1 MKPKEQTR
9 LQVLNSLLAE
19 QMTLEQASTLMGIS
33 PRHTRRILALYRE
46 EGAAALAHGL
56 RGRKP
61 ANAIPETT
69 KSRVVH
75 LARTVYE
82 GANHTHLS
90 ELLSER
96 EGLDIART
104 TLRRILVNAGLSSP
118 RRRRPPKHRV
128 RRQRMPREGM
138 LIQLD
143 GSYHRWLGE
152 DGPQFTILFAVDDAT
167 GCVLGALFCD
177 HEDTSSYFLSYFLLM
192 QGLIR
197 RHGIPLALYTDRHAV
212 FIHRS
217 EYQPARTPT
226 QFGRAME
233 ELGTQLIFALSPQ
246 AKEPVSE
253 VFSPTTIVLLS
264 GKERVNRLY
273 WTVICPNNYRSCRL
287 QLRALT
293 SETGSKG
300 RVERTA
306 GTFQDRLITELR
318 LAGATTVAQAKAVL
332 QQFLPRYNRRF
343 GVPAQCPEPA
353 FRPMDPES
361 RLGQILCFKH
371 RRRVARDN
379 TVKYYRHTL
388 QLLPSQQRRS
398 YAGASVVV
406 LEGLDG
412 RLSLQH
418 EGRIIASQEA
428 PPSPAYL
435 RSRNGTSPS
444 AAIPIPDTEPASKPS
459 VADLDLLGTKPD
471 QEEGAHAAAIDD
483 AEVTGL
489 RVVASPQRPTFLQQQ
504 RWKAVQQARLQ
515 GMSIRRMARELGIHR
530 DTVRRYIDAD
540 SPPPRRP
547 PATPT
552 APVSDIIA
560 D

>member
-19 QMTLEQASTLMGIS
+19 HMTLDQAATLIGVS
-33 PRHTRRILALYRE
+33 PRHTRRILADYRKN
-46 EGAAALAHGL
+46 GAASLAHGH

-69 KSRVVH
+69 RSRVVH

-96 EGLDIART
+96 EGLDMGRT

-152 DGPQFTILFAVDDAT
+152 DGSQFTILLAVDDAT
-167 GCVLGALFCD
+167 GCVVNALFCD
-177 HEDTSSYFLSYFLLM
+177 HEDTSSYFLLM
-192 QGLIR
+192 QGLHR
-197 RHGIPLALYTDRHAV
+197 RRGIPLALYTDRHAV
-212 FIHRS
+212 FKHRS
-217 EYQPARTPT
+217 EYQPAGTPT

-233 ELGTQLIFALSPQ
+233 ELGVQVIFALSPQ
-246 AKEPVSE
+246 A
-253 VFSPTTIVLLS
+253 
-264 GKERVNRLY
+264 
-273 WTVICPNNYRSCRL
+273 
-287 QLRALT
+287 
-293 SETGSKG
+293 KG

-318 LAGATTVAQAKAVL
+318 LAGATTAPQAKAVL
-332 QQFLPRYNRRF
+332 QQFLPRFNRRF

-353 FRPMDPES
+353 FRPMGPES
-361 RLGQILCFKH
+361 HLGHILCFKH
-371 RRRVARDN
+371 RRRVGRDN

-388 QLLPSQQRRS
+388 QLLPTQQRRN
-398 YAGASVVV
+398 YAGAVVVV

-428 PPSPAYL
+428 PPIPASL
-435 RSRNGTSPS
+435 RSRNGTSP
-444 AAIPIPDTEPASKPS
+444 AATIPPADPELASKPS
-459 VADLDLLGTKPD
+459 VAALALPGARPD
-471 QEEGAHAAAIDD
+471 QEVDAHAAAIDD
-483 AEVTGL
+483 PDVAWL
-489 RVVASPQRPTFLQQQ
+489 RVIASPRKPTFLQQE
-504 RWKAVQQARLQ
+504 RWKAVQQAKLQ

-530 DTVRRYIDAD
+530 ETVRRYIDVE
-540 SPPPRRP
+540 SPPTRRT
-547 PATPT
+547 PATPP
-552 APVSDIIA
+552 APASVTIA

>member
-1 MKPKEQTR
+1 MEQ
-9 LQVLNSLLAE
+9 
-19 QMTLEQASTLMGIS
+19 
-33 PRHTRRILALYRE
+33 
-46 EGAAALAHGL
+46 
-56 RGRKP
+56 
-61 ANAIPETT
+61 
-69 KSRVVH
+69 
-75 LARTVYE
+75 
-82 GANHTHLS
+82 
-90 ELLSER
+90 
-96 EGLDIART
+96 
-104 TLRRILVNAGLSSP
+104 
-118 RRRRPPKHRV
+118 
-128 RRQRMPREGM
+128 
-138 LIQLD
+138 
-143 GSYHRWLGE
+143 
-152 DGPQFTILFAVDDAT
+152 
-167 GCVLGALFCD
+167 
-177 HEDTSSYFLSYFLLM
+177 
-192 QGLIR
+192 
-197 RHGIPLALYTDRHAV
+197 
-212 FIHRS
+212 
-217 EYQPARTPT
+217 
-226 QFGRAME
+226 
-233 ELGTQLIFALSPQ
+233 
-246 AKEPVSE
+246 
-253 VFSPTTIVLLS
+253 
-264 GKERVNRLY
+264 
-273 WTVICPNNYRSCRL
+273 
-287 QLRALT
+287 
-293 SETGSKG
+293 
-300 RVERTA
+300 TA
-306 GTFQDRLITELR
+306 GTFQDRLITEFR

-332 QQFLPRYNRRF
+332 QQFLPRFNRRF

-418 EGRIIASQEA
+418 DGRIIASQEA
-428 PPSPAYL
+428 PPSPSYL

-444 AAIPIPDTEPASKPS
+444 AAIPIPGPEPASKPS

-471 QEEGAHAAAIDD
+471 QVEGAHAAAIDD
-483 AEVTGL
+483 TEVAGL
-489 RVVASPQRPTFLQQQ
+489 RVVASPRRPTFLQQQ
-504 RWKAVQQARLQ
+504 RWKAVQQAKLQ

>member
-1 MKPKEQTR
+1 MNQREQAR
-9 LQVLNSLLAE
+9 IQVLNTVLEHHLSTGQAAEIKGVSERHTKRLLA
-19 QMTLEQASTLMGIS
+19 A
-33 PRHTRRILALYRE
+33 YRKD
-46 EGAAALAHGL
+46 GPAALAHGNRGL
-56 RGRKP
+56 RP
-61 ANAIPETT
+61 HNAVPEAAATA
-69 KSRVVH
+69 VVK
-75 LARTVYE
+75 LASNGYA
-82 GANHTHLS
+82 GANHSHFT
-90 ELLSER
+90 ELLRER
-96 EGLDIART
+96 ESIDLSRPT
-104 TLRRILVNAGLSSP
+104 VRRILVRAGLGSP
-118 RRRRPPKHRV
+118 RRRRSQHQSRL
-128 RRQRMPREGM
+128 RRMPQEGM

-177 HEDTSSYFLSYFLLM
+177 HEDTGSYFLLM

-197 RHGIPLALYTDRHAV
+197 CHGIPLVLYTDRHAV

-217 EYQPARTPT
+217 ENQPTGTPT

-233 ELGTQLIFALSPQ
+233 ELGTQLFFALSPQ
-246 AKEPVSE
+246 A
-253 VFSPTTIVLLS
+253 
-264 GKERVNRLY
+264 
-273 WTVICPNNYRSCRL
+273 
-287 QLRALT
+287 
-293 SETGSKG
+293 KG

-371 RRRVARDN
+371 CRRVARDN

-428 PPSPAYL
+428 PPSPSSL

-471 QEEGAHAAAIDD
+471 QEEGAHAAATDD
-483 AEVTGL
+483 AEVDGL
-489 RVVASPQRPTFLQQQ
+489 RVVASPRRPTFLQQE
-504 RWKAVQQARLQ
+504 RWKAVQQAKLQ
-515 GMSIRRMARELGIHR
+515 GMSIRRKARELGIHR

>member
-1 MKPKEQTR
+1 MKPKQQAR
-9 LQVLNSLLAE
+9 LRVLNSLLADH
-19 QMTLEQASTLMGIS
+19 MTLDQAAALIGVS
-33 PRHTRRILALYRE
+33 PRHTASAFWRITGKTAPLP
-46 EGAAALAHGL
+46 LAHGL
-56 RGRKP
+56 RGHKP
-61 ANAIPETT
+61 VNTIPEAT

-75 LARTVYE
+75 LAGTTYQ

-96 EGLDIART
+96 EGLDMGRT

-167 GCVLGALFCD
+167 GHVAGALFCD
-177 HEDTSSYFLSYFLLM
+177 HENTSSYLLLM

-197 RHGIPLALYTDRHAV
+197 RRGIPLALYTDRHAV
-212 FIHRS
+212 FKHHS
-217 EYQPARTPT
+217 EYQPAGTTT
-226 QFGRAME
+226 QFGRAFE

-246 AKEPVSE
+246 A
-253 VFSPTTIVLLS
+253 
-264 GKERVNRLY
+264 
-273 WTVICPNNYRSCRL
+273 
-287 QLRALT
+287 
-293 SETGSKG
+293 KG

-318 LAGATTVAQAKAVL
+318 LAGATTVEQAKAVL
-332 QQFLPRYNRRF
+332 QQFLPRFNRRF

-353 FRPMDPES
+353 FLPLGPES
-361 RLGQILCFKH
+361 RLGQVLCFKH

-388 QLLPSQQRRS
+388 QLLPTQQRRS
-398 YAGASVVV
+398 YAGAVVVV

-428 PPSPAYL
+428 PPGPASL
-435 RSRNGTSPS
+435 RSRNATSP
-444 AAIPIPDTEPASKPS
+444 AAIIPTHDPELASKPL
-459 VADLDLLGTKPD
+459 VTTLDLPGANPD
-471 QEEGAHAAAIDD
+471 QEDARAAAIDD
-483 AEVTGL
+483 PDVAGL
-489 RVVASPQRPTFLQQQ
+489 RVVASPRRPTFLQQE
-504 RWKAVQQARLQ
+504 RWKAVQQAKLQ
-515 GMSIRRMARELGIHR
+515 GMSIRRMASELGIHR
-530 DTVRRYIDAD
+530 DTVRRYIDAET
-540 SPPPRRP
+540 PPTRRTPAIP
-547 PATPT
+547 PAP
-552 APVSDIIA
+552 ASDTIA